1 MPFSIST
8 RRLLCVEDNEDTRR
22 MLEFLLT
29 PLGLELMCV
38 ATATAALRIIESADV
53 ALCIIDNRLPD
64 MRGTELCSLIRQ
76 IDHCKELPLI
86 IYSGAAREEDREE
99 GLRAG
104 ADVYVAK
111 PAIEELIITV
121 HKFTGEHSSGL
132 SGQSKGEFLL

>member
-1 MPFSIST
+1 MAFSIST
-8 RRLLCVEDNEDTRR
+8 RRLLCVEDNDDTSR

-29 PLGLELMCV
+29 PLGLQMTCV
-38 ATATAALRIIESADV
+38 TTATEALQIIGSAEV

-64 MRGTELCSLIRQ
+64 MTGTELCSLIRQ
-76 IDHCKELPLI
+76 IDRCKELPLI

-121 HKFTGEHSSGL
+121 QKFIGEHSPA
-132 SGQSKGEFLL
+132 